1 MAARAR
7 TARAKA
13 RREARKTQR
22 QRGAACVRRTPRYM
36 RDDGRVDAEV
46 RAEIGKK
53 MVGMRTP
60 HFQFP
65 IICLKVLEYLDFYRL
80 CRVARVCK
88 DWKILAGVMRKTPEQ
103 QFRAGDRT
111 CSFLAKTL
119 SGAALPFQGMSEVQ
133 CHADPVTNRLCQLRQ
148 LESGAE
154 VVDGPGGAGV
164 AGFVAFVDHL
174 AEAGA
179 TGRGLICAQPEEV
192 AKWREAFR
200 DKPYLRKASFFSGGK
215 TVRHHDQRLQ
225 VSICS
230 RNELSRYWARFF
242 RMTWH
247 FFAIDDGSALP
258 KRGAETNRILTLAM
272 NRGFATGTT
281 NCYHFCQTPTTD
293 IDLDEA
299 AFRNQF
305 VKSIELPPLQNL
317 RKLGWIGNPRLLKFG
332 AEEQACTAELL
343 RRDLCAHLKRTCR
356 IDVEKVVARHRCRLS
371 QRLCAACG
379 LQDGVDR
386 EAFQVCGACGE
397 ASYCSRSC
405 QILDW
410 EAGHSKTCTQRRRK
424 LSERYCSY
432 CYKYGDIAEEPFS
445 LCGGCDE
452 RRYCSTNCAY
462 VDWHFGRGDG
472 AHHLT
477 CPGAK
482 AASESRENAMAKW
495 RERNQRLSRFR
506 CGVVNL

>member
-1 MAARAR
+1 
-7 TARAKA
+7 
-13 RREARKTQR
+13 
-22 QRGAACVRRTPRYM
+22 
-36 RDDGRVDAEV
+36 
-46 RAEIGKK
+46 
-53 MVGMRTP
+53 
-60 HFQFP
+60 
-65 IICLKVLEYLDFYRL
+65 
-80 CRVARVCK
+80 
-88 DWKILAGVMRKTPEQ
+88 
-103 QFRAGDRT
+103 
-111 CSFLAKTL
+111 
-119 SGAALPFQGMSEVQ
+119 
-133 CHADPVTNRLCQLRQ
+133 
-148 LESGAE
+148 
-154 VVDGPGGAGV
+154 
-164 AGFVAFVDHL
+164 
-174 AEAGA
+174 
-179 TGRGLICAQPEEV
+179 
-192 AKWREAFR
+192 
-200 DKPYLRKASFFSGGK
+200 
-215 TVRHHDQRLQ
+215 
-225 VSICS
+225 
-230 RNELSRYWARFF
+230 
-242 RMTWH
+242 
-247 FFAIDDGSALP
+247 
-258 KRGAETNRILTLAM
+258 
-272 NRGFATGTT
+272 
-281 NCYHFCQTPTTD
+281 
-293 IDLDEA
+293 
-299 AFRNQF
+299 
-305 VKSIELPPLQNL
+305 
-317 RKLGWIGNPRLLKFG
+317 
-332 AEEQACTAELL
+332 
-343 RRDLCAHLKRTCR
+343 
-356 IDVEKVVARHRCRLS
+356 VVARHRCRLS